1 MNPLPIDKLMMNP
14 KQQADCDGWRKKLM
28 GKVVLKDNEET
39 SLGAHEVIRE
49 KDLPKPHRVL
59 PPNGVMTMDYRPD
72 RLNIFVDEN
81 RRVNNVNNG

>member
-1 MNPLPIDKLMMNP
+1 MNPFFFFLLAPLTYQTRLVILSFIVFILSSP
-14 KQQADCDGWRKKLM
+14 CLQ
-28 GKVVLKDNEET
+28 
-39 SLGAHEVIRE
+39 VIRE